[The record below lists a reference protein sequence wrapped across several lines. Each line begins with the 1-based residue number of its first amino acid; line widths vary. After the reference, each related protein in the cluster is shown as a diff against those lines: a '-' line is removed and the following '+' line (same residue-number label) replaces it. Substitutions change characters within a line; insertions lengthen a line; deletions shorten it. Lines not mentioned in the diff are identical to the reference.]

1 MHTLLPEAFR
11 VLHEKVQHD
20 VKTAKDHEG
29 YTVLCQL
36 EKGRK
41 LPKGHF
47 LKLPFEIWAEIRH
60 GHGCAGAEKGFL
72 AEVTE

>member
-1 MHTLLPEAFR
+1 M
-11 VLHEKVQHD
+11 
-20 VKTAKDHEG
+20 KTAKDHEG